1 MTNIVSHY
9 STGKNR
15 AMPNIVFKSFTKD
28 RRMLSHI
35 AQHIEQG
42 QTILADQL
50 QDYIQTLFI
59 NEDAAYIN
67 IYQSLDKFAVPCLTV
82 TRPCPHTK

>member
-1 MTNIVSHY
+1 
-9 STGKNR
+9 
-15 AMPNIVFKSFTKD
+15 MPNIVFKAFTKE
-28 RRMLSHI
+28 RRMLSYI

-42 QTILADQL
+42 QTILADHL

-67 IYQSLDKFAVPCLTV
+67 IYQSLNKFAFPCLTV
-82 TRPCPHTK
+82 TRPSPRTIE